1 MHDRSLVRGP
11 YTKTGV
17 FGHRP
22 KTGEPDRSKRPD
34 GLKRPSAPFV
44 SVIVPL
50 YNEQKILVDLV
61 KTLREQSA
69 ALPFETELLLCEN
82 GSLDHTRDVANHL
95 VAETPNVRLVT
106 INKPSYGAA
115 IKMGIL
121 EAHADLVVIFNA
133 DLWCPRFFRDAV
145 SLLQNGFD
153 LVISSK
159 RHPASVDRRPPLR
172 RFIKW
177 SFNTFLRA
185 AFAFEGTDTHG
196 MKAFRRSRVVD
207 IVSQCRTEREVFDT
221 ELVLRCQRAG
231 LKMRELPVEVRENR
245 APRLGLLKRIPS
257 TARDM
262 FVIWSTLD
270 RA

>member
-50 YNEQKILVDLV
+50 YNEQK
-61 KTLREQSA
+61 
-69 ALPFETELLLCEN
+69 LLLLEN
-82 GSLDHTRDVANHL
+82 GSLDHPRDVANHL